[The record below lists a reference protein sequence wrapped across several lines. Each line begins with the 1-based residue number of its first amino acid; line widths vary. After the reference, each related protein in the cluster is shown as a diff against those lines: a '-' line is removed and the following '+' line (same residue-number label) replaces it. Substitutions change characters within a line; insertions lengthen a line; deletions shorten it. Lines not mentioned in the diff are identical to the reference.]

1 MWHLGGLNAMISSV
15 KVAFSLWKGVVPSHY
30 PNVALTLSLSHGAKG
45 LLLQPA
51 PCNLYEE
58 RYGRAS
64 LAPWANGGMH
74 SIGDTRSVSGL
85 HEGEAYLG
93 TAA

>member
-1 MWHLGGLNAMISSV
+1 MISAV
-15 KVAFSLWKGVVPSHY
+15 KVAFSLRKGVVPSHY
-30 PNVALTLSLSHGAKG
+30 PNVALTLSLSHGARG